1 MAPSIKLTDKA
12 HQRVREFIE
21 AGFAV
26 GEDRQL
32 ASDLQALLQLHDEV
46 HEVKGKET
54 AQGRVNRLTQ
64 ALNCALTLTPDLRIA
79 SIGTRVEVRPAKGH
93 YYDPGLDHVAEFA
106 EAFGAYVSPETVVPD
121 YGPVAAVHLRGYC
134 SVAKALGEDLKAYA
148 AECLEYN
155 DEGGAL
161 ALIRLQL
168 CQEELAELAQ
178 GIINRDIVECLDA
191 LTDMS
196 YVCDGTYLTLGLGHY
211 KLAAYAEVH
220 ASNMSKLGPDGKPIF
235 CDAGRVVKGPNYV
248 KPDLSGVLGMN
259 EEER

>member
-1 MAPSIKLTDKA
+1 MKDHDDLKL
-12 HQRVREFIE
+12 
-21 AGFAV
+21 
-26 GEDRQL
+26 
-32 ASDLQALLQLHDEV
+32 LLQLHDEV

-54 AQGRVNRLTQ
+54 AQGRVTRLAQ

-79 SIGTRVEVRPAKGH
+79 SIGTRVEVRPANGH

-106 EAFGAYVSPETVVPD
+106 AAFDAHVAPYPGLPIAMSDEFEETLKWIH
-121 YGPVAAVHLRGYC
+121 GIM
-134 SVAKALGEDLKAYA
+134 KKLGEDLKAKAKWYS
-148 AECLEYN
+148 EWG
-155 DEGGAL
+155 DHGGAL
-161 ALIRLQL
+161 MLIRLQL

-220 ASNMSKLGPDGKPIF
+220 ASNMSKLGPDGKPIL

>member
-1 MAPSIKLTDKA
+1 MTPSIKLGDKYKKLVLDTA
-12 HQRVREFIE
+12 EALRAENKREE
-21 AGFAV
+21 A
-26 GEDRQL
+26 D
-32 ASDLQALLQLHDEV
+32 ALVALIKLHDEV
-46 HEVKGKET
+46 HEVRGKET
-54 AQGRVNRLTQ
+54 AQGRVLRLAT
-64 ALNCALTLTPDLRIA
+64 ALNAALTLDPSLRIV
-79 SIGTRVEVRPAKGH
+79 SVGTRVEVRPSNGN
-93 YYDPGLDHVAEFA
+93 YFDPGLDHVAEFA
-106 EAFGAYVSPETVVPD
+106 QAFGAHINPTPEVPE
-121 YGPVAAVHLRGYC
+121 YGPVAAVHLRGYLN
-134 SVAKALGEDLKAYA
+134 AATQLGEDLKAYA

-155 DEGGAL
+155 DEGGSL

-168 CQEELAELAQ
+168 CQEELAELAE
-178 GIINRDIVECLDA
+178 GILNRDIVECLDA

-220 ASNMSKLGPDGKPIF
+220 ASNMSKLGPDGKPIL

>member
-12 HQRVREFIE
+12 HERVREFIE

-26 GEDRQL
+26 GDDRQL

-54 AQGRVNRLTQ
+54 AQGRVTRLAQ
-64 ALNCALTLTPDLRIA
+64 ALNCALTLTPELRIT
-79 SIGTRVEVRPAKGH
+79 SNGTQVGVRPSNGH

-106 EAFGAYVSPETVVPD
+106 AAFGAHVSSETVVPA
-121 YGPVAAVHLRGYC
+121 YEPYALACMESYL
-134 SVAKALGEDLKAYA
+134 AKASGLGEVLKVQAGEA
-148 AECLEYN
+148 AKRG
-155 DEGGAL
+155 DEGGSL
-161 ALIRLQL
+161 MLIRLQL
-168 CQEELAELAQ
+168 CQEELAELAE
-178 GIINRDIVECLDA
+178 GMLNRDIVECLDA

-220 ASNMSKLGPDGKPIF
+220 ASNMSKLGPDGKPIL

-259 EEER
+259 EEKR

>member
-1 MAPSIKLTDKA
+1 MTPSIKLNPEARK
-12 HQRVREFIE
+12 RVEANIE
-21 AGFAV
+21 AERAV
-26 GEDRQL
+26 GSRQD
-32 ASDLQALLQLHDEV
+32 AADIEMLLKLHDEV
-46 HEVKGKET
+46 HGLRGKET
-54 AQGRVNRLTQ
+54 AQGRVLRLAT
-64 ALNCALTLTPDLRIA
+64 ALNAALTLDPSLRIVSA
-79 SIGTRVEVRPAKGH
+79 GTRVEVRPSNGH
-93 YYDPGLDHVAEFA
+93 YFDPGLDHVAEFA
-106 EAFGAYVSPETVVPD
+106 GAFGAHINPTPEVPE
-121 YGPVAAVHLRGYC
+121 YGPVAAVHLRDYT
-134 SVAKALGEDLKAYA
+134 SAATKLGEDLKAYA

-155 DEGGAL
+155 DEGGSL

-220 ASNMSKLGPDGKPIF
+220 ASNMSKLGPDGKPIL

-259 EEER
+259 EEKR